1 MHAPAQSSAQSQI
14 SKFHIKF
21 CSRLSSFSRSFGYN
35 LLYIQGRWA
44 TLSDLKLFQQLCHP
58 SHLGSLLQNQLS
70 TNKLTYY
77 ITMQF
82 DNLTGKFDDVK
93 LYTVVLRT
101 PFSSFPTYRK
111 SICTHVLFDQRYCCY
126 IENMFEIHGF
136 YFKFGEN
143 NLRDL
148 NPVFSFHSHLLLAL
162 RHPAQ

>member
-1 MHAPAQSSAQSQI
+1 MWVHAPVQSSAQSQI
-14 SKFHIKF
+14 SKFYLKF
-21 CSRLSSFSRSFGYN
+21 CSRLSSFSKSY
-35 LLYIQGRWA
+35 
-44 TLSDLKLFQQLCHP
+44 T

-70 TNKLTYY
+70 TNRLTYY

-93 LYTVVLRT
+93 LYTIVLRT

-143 NLRDL
+143 ILRDL
-148 NPVFSFHSHLLLAL
+148 NPVFSFHSHLLLA
-162 RHPAQ
+162 PCPIKNSKMSM